1 MRRHD
6 TVVAQ
11 LAQIPMFA
19 SCTRRELALVS
30 RLATQVDI
38 AAGAE
43 LTTQGRPGH
52 EFAIVLDGTAS
63 LRVDGDVVTTLETGD
78 HYGEMAL
85 LDDGPRT
92 ATITAITPMSL
103 AVVGRRDFRNLL
115 DQSPILARALLIGLA
130 RRLREVETRTSI

>member
-1 MRRHD
+1 MKRSD
-6 TVVAQ
+6 TVVSR
-11 LAQIPMFA
+11 LAEIPIFA

-30 RLATQVDI
+30 RLATQVEI
-38 AAGAE
+38 VAGAE
-43 LTTQGRPGH
+43 LTTQGRPGN
-52 EFAIVLDGTAS
+52 EFAIILDGTAS
-63 LRVDGDVVTTLETGD
+63 LSVDSDVVTTLTVGD

-92 ATITAITPMSL
+92 ATITALTPMSL

-115 DQSPILARALLIGLA
+115 DQSPILARALLVGLA